1 MQKPEYKYENTSV
14 YVVLRLRTS
23 VTKSHLQAKVTSL
36 GYTMQK
42 HRHFGKG
49 AIVKMK
55 YVSNV
60 WNCEWNRGRLGKKVQ
75 KHMYMSGP
83 ILYHFLLYKSLSL
96 CCIISSSSHPKSF
109 KNAPRSHIIRFR
121 TFFLAPFDTFC
132 FCIRG
137 PWVSGP
143 CNSEFLQR
151 FYFLMIP
158 VHQWSHNPSF
168 VAVTE
173 IFISFIIYV
182 ILIIIITR
190 PKAGL
195 QIVANDH

>member
-1 MQKPEYKYENTSV
+1 
-14 YVVLRLRTS
+14 
-23 VTKSHLQAKVTSL
+23 
-36 GYTMQK
+36 
-42 HRHFGKG
+42 
-49 AIVKMK
+49 MK

-173 IFISFIIYV
+173 IFIGFIIYV

-190 PKAGL
+190 PKLAFRLFQMIIRMMQPPPSLWFWSSLVVCKEDAPNNDQNQRDGGAR
-195 QIVANDH
+195 IVANDH